1 MLEKPARR
9 KFSVDQ
15 KYAVISCPLNG
26 SLDELKDLRASD
38 KNSLKLIKE

>member
-9 KFSVDQ
+9 KFSVEK

-26 SLDELKDLRASD
+26 SVDELKDLGASYN
-38 KNSLKLIKE
+38 NSLKLIKE